1 MEKPLSVFVVEDHHV
16 VRQAIIDRIDR
27 EPDLEVVGGAGTAR
41 ESMSLVGDLKPSI
54 VTVDLRL
61 PDVSGVE
68 LIRLLR
74 RQWPEIKI
82 LVLSAYDYPRYIR
95 GATSMNVEGYIL
107 KENSAE
113 ELVNALRAIGEGR
126 TAFSPQI
133 VSRAM
138 RMYSSS
144 QDAEGDGLW
153 QLTPREIE
161 VVQLVGQGLSN
172 HEIAEQLSLSQRTV
186 ENHVSAIIG
195 KLGAH
200 NRTEVARIVQ
210 DRGLID

>member
-1 MEKPLSVFVVEDHHV
+1 MESSLRVFVVEDHHM

-27 EPDLEVVGGAGTAR
+27 EPDLEAVGGAGTAR
-41 ESMSLVGDLKPSI
+41 ESMSLVRELKPSI

-61 PDVSGVE
+61 PDVPGVE

-82 LVLSAYDYPRYIR
+82 LVLSAYDYPHYIR
-95 GATSMNVEGYIL
+95 GVMSMNVEGYIL
-107 KENSAE
+107 KENTAE

-126 TAFSPQI
+126 TAFAPQI

-138 RMYSSS
+138 RVYASSR
-144 QDAEGDGLW
+144 DTEGEGLW
-153 QLTPREIE
+153 QLTSREAE
-161 VVQLVGQGLSN
+161 VVRLLGQGLSN
-172 HEIAEQLSLSQRTV
+172 HEIAERLSISQRTV
-186 ENHVSAIIG
+186 ENHVSAVIG

-200 NRTEVARIVQ
+200 NRTEAARIAR